1 MAHDGANA
9 SRRVADGASPA
20 PTKTSPPNAA
30 SLPQERP
37 STVPRK
43 SSLKNDAQALAV
55 GQTEESGAMN
65 ARPRARDL
73 GIRIGVYEPGPLDA
87 ITDVEGVRVGQTTIT
102 QGDLVRTGVTAIFPH
117 AGNMFQQKVAG
128 AVYVFNAF
136 GKLVGLAQVNELG
149 QIETPILLTNTLSV
163 WDAAAAL
170 TDWMLALPGNEE
182 VRSINPV
189 VGETNDGWLNDI
201 RGRHVKAEDVRR
213 ALESARGGAVEEGTV
228 GAGTGTVAFGWKG
241 GIGTSSRKL
250 GADAGG
256 YTVGVLVQSNFGGNL
271 TIAGVPVYR
280 ELRPSQHAAARGEKR
295 NEADGSCMMVVAT
308 DAPLD
313 ARQLMR
319 LGKRATLG
327 LARTGSSGSNGS
339 GDFVIA
345 FSTTTRIAEGSEKSA
360 ETTMLSEESLSPL
373 FEATIEATEEA
384 IDNSLLRATT
394 VKGRDGHLI
403 EALPIERLKE
413 ILAEKKAVASDS
425 WRVAGAKGSTKIE
438 KRIHRAQSR
447 CE

>member
-1 MAHDGANA
+1 MQA
-9 SRRVADGASPA
+9 S
-20 PTKTSPPNAA
+20 
-30 SLPQERP
+30 
-37 STVPRK
+37 
-43 SSLKNDAQALAV
+43 
-55 GQTEESGAMN
+55 

-73 GIRIGVYEPGPLDA
+73 GIRIGVMEPGPLDA
-87 ITDVEGVRVGQTTIT
+87 ITDVAGVEVGQATII
-102 QGDLVRTGVTAIFPH
+102 QGDDVRTGVTAILPH

-128 AVYVFNAF
+128 AVYIFNAF
-136 GKLVGLAQVNELG
+136 GKLVGSTQVNELG

-170 TDWMLALPGNEE
+170 TDWMLALTGNEK
-182 VRSINPV
+182 VMSINPV

-201 RGRHVKAEDVRR
+201 RGLHVKAEDVRR
-213 ALESARGGAVEEGTV
+213 ALESARGGPVEEGAV

-250 GADAGG
+250 SADAGG
-256 YTVGVLVQSNFGGNL
+256 YTVGALVQTNFGGNL

-280 ELRPSQHAAARGEKR
+280 ELQPPRQTASANGEKR
-295 NEADGSCMMVVAT
+295 NSADGSCMMVVAT

-319 LGKRATLG
+319 LAKRATFG
-327 LARTGSSGSNGS
+327 LARSGSSGSNGS

-345 FSTTTRIAEGSEKSA
+345 FSTTTKIAVGPHASVS
-360 ETTMLSEESLSPL
+360 TVTLSEDALAPL
-373 FEATIEATEEA
+373 FEAAIEATEEA

-394 VKGRDGHLI
+394 VKGRDGHVI

-413 ILAEKKAVASDS
+413 ILKS
-425 WRVAGAKGSTKIE
+425 GG
-438 KRIHRAQSR
+438 Q
-447 CE
+447 